1 MELNRVRWGLADIL
15 LVYLG
20 IFLLSFLA
28 GIVGIRLGFDPDSFD
43 FFGGAFLVQF
53 AITVV
58 LVWPFAVV
66 VNRAGLADLGL
77 RKAGGRNLFHYG
89 FLGGLGILLLV
100 ILTGLPIEH
109 LQPDLQPQVFET
121 MLRGAPDLSAI
132 ILLTIMGV
140 VLAPLS
146 EELFYRGMVYPVFR
160 KYWGPGWGA
169 VAAGLIFGLA
179 HWDLWRALPLSIG
192 GALLCYLYER
202 TDSILVPMVAH
213 GVWNSAMV
221 LLIISGAA

>member
-1 MELNRVRWGLADIL
+1 MRWGLSDII
-15 LVYLG
+15 LVYVG

-28 GIVGIRLGFDPDSFD
+28 GILAIRLGLDPDSFD
-43 FFGGAFLVQF
+43 FFGLAFFVQF

-58 LVWPFAVV
+58 LVWFFAMV
-66 VNRAGLADLGL
+66 VNRANLADLGL
-77 RKAGGRNLFHYG
+77 RKTSLQELFNFG

-100 ILTGLPIEH
+100 VLTGLPIQH
-109 LQPDLQPQVFET
+109 MQPDLQPQVFET
-121 MLRGAPDLSAI
+121 MLRGAPDLRAI
-132 ILLTIMGV
+132 ILLVIMGV

-146 EELFYRGMVYPVFR
+146 EELFYRGMVYPVLR
-160 KYWGPGWGA
+160 RYWGPGWGA
-169 VAAGLIFGLA
+169 VAAGIVFGLA

-213 GVWNSAMV
+213 GVWNGAMV
-221 LLIISGAA
+221 LLIIGGVA